1 MSFILQKGETKRLI
15 QSLKMERRMSTV
27 KCRCKKIDRL
37 IFLNFHDG
45 DYLTPVP
52 QYLQSRS
59 DYDKALLTRTWLSS
73 RANEDV
79 PRTIPIF

>member
-15 QSLKMERRMSTV
+15 QSLKWKGGCQRSSVGV
-27 KCRCKKIDRL
+27 KTDRL
-37 IFLNFHDG
+37 MSLNFHDG

-52 QYLQSRS
+52 LYLQSRS

-73 RANEDV
+73 RAKA
-79 PRTIPIF
+79 RMILAQHLFF